1 MNRQPN
7 PYRPGFNQAPRVLVG
22 REAVLASADE
32 ALAVAA
38 LDARTPRPILLV
50 GPRGVGKTV
59 TLGEIA
65 ARAAERRSW
74 PTVHVEVRPRTPFTA
89 ALVERLRNVRT
100 LLEGATV
107 TRRGR
112 LRVSGGTIK
121 AEPFGIGGEIDLTTT
136 AAPTPAMPL
145 EDALAQ
151 CLDAAVRR
159 SAGVVLAVD
168 ELQLADRRE
177 LADLAAALQAHV
189 PDRWPLVFVAAGL
202 PTLREPTKSV
212 TYLERAEWHE
222 LGLLSLEDS
231 ISALRG
237 PAEEAGRPMSAPAA
251 DELATAAGGYPFA
264 VQVMGHHAW
273 RASTGAGAIS
283 VAHARKAVASAQ
295 ADLATGLYAS
305 RWDAAAPREREYLR
319 ALAELSASG
328 TRGSEVS
335 GADVARHLGE
345 GTREVSYLRD
355 RLLKKGTLFTR
366 GRALQFVT
374 PGMGEWVL
382 RQVP

>member
-1 MNRQPN
+1 
-7 PYRPGFNQAPRVLVG
+7 
-22 REAVLASADE
+22 
-32 ALAVAA
+32 
-38 LDARTPRPILLV
+38 
-50 GPRGVGKTV
+50 
-59 TLGEIA
+59 
-65 ARAAERRSW
+65 
-74 PTVHVEVRPRTPFTA
+74 
-89 ALVERLRNVRT
+89 
-100 LLEGATV
+100 
-107 TRRGR
+107 
-112 LRVSGGTIK
+112 
-121 AEPFGIGGEIDLTTT
+121 
-136 AAPTPAMPL
+136 
-145 EDALAQ
+145 
-151 CLDAAVRR
+151 
-159 SAGVVLAVD
+159 VVLAVD

-222 LGLLSLEDS
+222 LGLLSMEDS

-251 DELATAAGGYPFA
+251 EELATAAGGYPFA

-273 RASTGAGAIS
+273 RASTGARTIS
-283 VAHARKAVASAQ
+283 LAHARKAIASAQ

-319 ALAELSASG
+319 ALAELTASG
-328 TRGSEVS
+328 RPGSEVTGS
-335 GADVARHLGE
+335 EVTGADVARHLGE

-382 RQVP
+382 RQVR